1 MITSSIGAVIDLLD
15 GRELPHLYMVYLGEG
30 LLSPANPGSEPR
42 CGLSPIKAAE
52 VSIDNS

>member
-1 MITSSIGAVIDLLD
+1 
-15 GRELPHLYMVYLGEG
+15 MVYLGEG

-52 VSIDNS
+52 VSIDDS